1 MNKEEGEARRREE
14 RARLRAEME
23 KHVNSVLE
31 KIEKVYQS
39 LEFKHILLRN
49 NCLNQILYLRDFA
62 DLSFF
67 DDSYELLRECTV
79 IKKLE
84 RLREEMIDS
93 LNKLK
98 SQHQASMVI
107 YFSQRDLYF
116 GPNGCNFLKNYEPD
130 AKKQIKILENSI
142 KATELSLKTINDML
156 CKEPLARGD
165 ESMKDEKNAKPY
177 HDYLGSKYNQLRTTY
192 TLLISEYA
200 QLEKSTHQLLVHQ
213 GPFTIEHLQ
222 RERET
227 LYNRLEKLF
236 KELKD
241 QYIESHDLYF
251 GLSAIEL
258 FKETIPFHS
267 LPSHISDYLLLH
279 PNFETCKSY
288 PLYDEHIERIIAK
301 FGAVDQLKI
310 PIIIDQLKI
319 LEEAIRATEECL
331 YKLRSLMPPM
341 RTFREILEAEIG
353 EEKKQILGIKRT

>member
-1 MNKEEGEARRREE
+1 LK
-14 RARLRAEME
+14 
-23 KHVNSVLE
+23 
-31 KIEKVYQS
+31 
-39 LEFKHILLRN
+39 FKHTLLRN
-49 NCLNQILYLRDFA
+49 NCLKQILYLRDFA
-62 DLSFF
+62 DLSVFG
-67 DDSYELLRECTV
+67 DSYELLREGTV

-84 RLREEMIDS
+84 RLREEMIYS

-116 GPNGCNFLKNYEPD
+116 DPNGCNFSKNYEPN
-130 AKKQIKILENSI
+130 AKDQIKILENSI
-142 KATELSLKTINDML
+142 KGVELNLKTINDIL
-156 CKEPLARGD
+156 KTINGILYKEPLARGD
-165 ESMKDEKNAKPY
+165 ESIKDEKNAKPY

-200 QLEKSTHQLLVHQ
+200 QLEKSTHQLLAHK

-258 FKETIPFHS
+258 FKEATPFHS
-267 LPSHISDYLLLH
+267 P
-279 PNFETCKSY
+279 PNPDFETCKAYS
-288 PLYDEHIERIIAK
+288 PYDEHIERIIAK

-310 PIIIDQLKI
+310 PIIIDQLKT
-319 LEEAIRATEECL
+319 LEEAIRAIEEYL
-331 YKLRSLMPPM
+331 YKLYNLTPPM
-341 RTFREILEAEIG
+341 PTLREILETEIE
-353 EEKKQILGIKRT
+353 EEKKQILSIKRT